1 MTPLRLVIVEDEAP
15 AARRLQLA
23 LVDLPAVEIVGVAAD
38 GEAGLEMIRRL
49 RPDVVLLDIKM
60 PGLSGLEVAQVLVE
74 DYAPAVIFV
83 TAFREFA
90 VEAFE
95 VAAIDFLTKPVQFSR
110 VHAALERARL
120 RLEETS
126 ARQRAA
132 DLQQLLTSLRDEDPE
147 RAEPSA
153 EERVL
158 WISEGRRRVRI
169 SVDAV
174 EWLEAERDYV
184 RLHSGRSSYLMRG
197 TLQAMADRLAPA
209 AFWRVHRSAMVNLSA
224 VAAVTPR
231 AWGLSAVRLTSGVE
245 VPVGRSY
252 IAELR
257 AKLGM
262 TGRTS
267 RQD

>member
-15 AARRLQLA
+15 AVRRLQLA
-23 LVDLPAVEIVGVAAD
+23 LVDVPAVEIAGVAND

-60 PGLSGLEVAQVLVE
+60 PGLSGLEVAQVLVG

-95 VAAIDFLTKPVQFSR
+95 VAAIDFLTKPVQFNR
-110 VHAALERARL
+110 VQAAIERARA

-132 DLQQLLTSLRDEDPE
+132 DLQRLLTSLREEDPE
-147 RAEPSA
+147 GDEVGSDD
-153 EERVL
+153 RVL
-158 WISEGRRRVRI
+158 WISEGRRRVRV

-184 RLHSGRSSYLMRG
+184 RLHCGRSSYLMRG

-209 AFWRVHRSAMVNLSA
+209 QFWRVHRSAMVNLNA
-224 VAAVTPR
+224 VAAVAPR

-252 IAELR
+252 IADLR

-262 TGRTS
+262 TARAP